1 MPTTVK
7 FNVEII
13 KQNLTKDELDDIEI
27 ERYIDFVQDKNN
39 SNFKKYILTHKGKI
53 QTRSI
58 EPKTGYCFVFNPDE
72 FSLTMSYQLEFD
84 FV

>member
-13 KQNLTKDELDDIEI
+13 KQNLIKDELDDIEI

-39 SNFKKYILTHKGKI
+39 SNFKKYTLTHNGKI
-53 QTRSI
+53 QTQSI
-58 EPKTGYCFVFNPDE
+58 EPKTGCYFEFNPDE

>member
-13 KQNLTKDELDDIEI
+13 KQNLIKDQLDNIEI

-39 SNFKKYILTHKGKI
+39 SNFKKYTLIRDGKI
-53 QTRSI
+53 QSQSI
-58 EPKTGYCFVFNPDE
+58 EPKTGFYFVFNPDE